1 MPYTVRWTEVSS
13 HERELSD
20 EEMARI
26 KGVTVAALSELDED
40 EIWEGLEDQLA
51 ELGEDD
57 GFEGLEREVD
67 EVTEH

>member
-26 KGVTVAALSELDED
+26 KGVTVAALAEMTEDDVWDGLD
-40 EIWEGLEDQLA
+40 DQLA
-51 ELGEDD
+51 ELGDDD
-57 GFEGLEREVD
+57 GFDGLVREID